1 MASIIKPLRLL
12 IVAVLAEI
20 SIGSMQNQSAAWA
33 DSALVFVPPKGS
45 APKATRGAASRGDLL
60 CTQNP
65 TEPIRQMVSLIP
77 IGFSPNLTIAE
88 RPSFFVYIPQTSART
103 AFFSLKD
110 EIGQR
115 SYHTT
120 VTLPAQAGVIRI
132 ELPDTVAPLVVG
144 QSYQWGLAVLC
155 AGKLR
160 PDSPMINGWVQRTA
174 LEPKLATQLQS
185 ASAMERVVLYGSNG
199 IWYDMVTALAQLRQQ
214 RPHDQD
220 LPSAW
225 KQLLDS
231 VGLEAVSSATLI
243 SQPLT
248 HSSP

>member
-45 APKATRGAASRGDLL
+45 APKVTRGAASRGDLL

-77 IGFSPNLTIAE
+77 AGFSPNLTIAE
-88 RPSFFVYIPQTSART
+88 RPSFFVHIPQTSART

-120 VTLPAQAGVIRI
+120 VTLPAQSGVIRI

-185 ASAMERVVLYGSNG
+185 ASAMERVVLYGSHG

-220 LPSAW
+220 LASAW
-225 KQLLDS
+225 KQILKS